1 MSKFSLPPRLRPGS
15 SLLSQCII
23 SAIFIALLAVLAW
36 SLENYWQHTLK
47 PRLYLAAQTQANVLA
62 QSQSAVIVETLEH
75 SKPEELAGKLRSL
88 IQEMLIVEDPA
99 IGGRY
104 IRGLTLQFDYD
115 LLELAPGSLDFHEG
129 DAQCLNCFQIALP
142 LITGRGDLLGIA
154 NIAISDGYFK
164 TLSNEMQSRLFAESG
179 LTFGLLVAVWLVM
192 MLMFHR
198 LHAAKHL
205 LEASDKAKTR
215 FMANITHELRTPLNA
230 ILGYTQLYK
239 EDPALMENYRQ
250 GINSIDRSADHL
262 LMMINDILEFS
273 RADEDSVTF
282 HPSEVALTS
291 FLNTLVEMT
300 RLRAQLQGLDF
311 KVRFDDSL
319 PKAIRVD
326 EKRLR
331 QILLNLLSNAVK
343 FTPGGEV
350 VFSVTRLKTQ
360 AQDHCRLHF
369 CVADSGIGIAK
380 NQLKEIFIP
389 FQQLDNPI
397 TRAEGSGLGLSI
409 SQRLIAL
416 MGGKLRVSS
425 TPNVGSRFWFELE
438 LPSRRDPSPATEAK
452 METATDTV
460 ADSHITL
467 PPLAQREELAL
478 QAQRHDVLALRKLI
492 QQLEQAGCY
501 QDFLADIAPFVSNY
515 RFKLLVAKLGQ
526 YEQTP

>member
-1 MSKFSLPPRLRPGS
+1 MNKFSVPLRLRPS
-15 SLLSQCII
+15 SSVLSQCII
-23 SAIFIALLAVLAW
+23 SAIFIALLVVLAW

-47 PRLYLAAQTQANVLA
+47 PRLYLAAKTQANVLA

-75 SKPEELAGKLRSL
+75 NKPLELATSLRSVV
-88 IQEMLIVEDPA
+88 QEMLIVEDPA
-99 IGGRY
+99 IGTRY

-115 LLELAPGSLDFHEG
+115 LLGLAPGSLDFHEG
-129 DAQCLNCFQIALP
+129 DAQCVNCFLIELP
-142 LITGRGDLLGIA
+142 LITSRGDLLGIA
-154 NIAISDGYFK
+154 NVAISDGYFR

-205 LEASDKAKTR
+205 LEASDRAKTR

-239 EDPALMENYRQ
+239 DDPALMDNYRQ
-250 GINSIDRSADHL
+250 GIDSIDRSADHL
-262 LMMINDILEFS
+262 LSMINDILEFS

-282 HPSEVALTS
+282 HPSEVSLTG
-291 FLNTLVEMT
+291 FLGTLVEMI

-311 KVRFDDSL
+311 KVRFDEKL
-319 PKAIRVD
+319 PAEIRVD

-343 FTPGGEV
+343 FTPSGEV
-350 VFSVTRLKTQ
+350 VFSVTQQKTRTQ
-360 AQDHCRLHF
+360 GHCRLHF
-369 CVADSGIGIAK
+369 SVTDSGIGIAR
-380 NQLKEIFIP
+380 NQLKDIFIP

-425 TPNVGSRFWFELE
+425 RQDVGSRFWFELE
-438 LPSRRDPSPATEAK
+438 FPCRRSTSSATEHKFA
-452 METATDTV
+452 ATDTV
-460 ADSHITL
+460 TTDSNIRL
-467 PPLAQREELAL
+467 PPKALLEELVQ

-492 QQLEQAGCY
+492 QQLEQEACY

-515 RFKLLVAKLGQ
+515 RFKLLAAKLVQ